1 MVYNKSHYYHEYSF
15 MNWATWVMLT
25 VEDSQIARICL
36 LLTTSTVINSWKILI
51 QDVVVLL
58 FINNSYCFNCWT
70 FSNVSNLLFTCHFDS
85 NEALTDFSVR

>member
-58 FINNSYCFNCWT
+58 FIKWTVRVVLIVEDFQTFQICF
-70 FSNVSNLLFTCHFDS
+70 LLVT
-85 NEALTDFSVR
+85 LTVMKP